1 MDNVTI
7 IVTLL
12 GKAQMSSRLINLFK
26 WLFRIHTKIFLLSLI
41 IVFVMY
47 FFNFLRELSIDDVLD
62 YLVGL
67 LAVMVLFLPALLPY
81 FSAEYDEWNRTG
93 NDV

>member
-1 MDNVTI
+1 
-7 IVTLL
+7 
-12 GKAQMSSRLINLFK
+12 MSNRLINLFK
-26 WLFRIHTKIFLLSLI
+26 WLFRIHTVMFLLSLI
-41 IVFVMY
+41 TIFVMY
-47 FFNFLRELSIDDVLD
+47 FFNFLRVLNIDDVLD

-67 LAVMVLFLPALLPY
+67 LSVAVIFFPALLPY